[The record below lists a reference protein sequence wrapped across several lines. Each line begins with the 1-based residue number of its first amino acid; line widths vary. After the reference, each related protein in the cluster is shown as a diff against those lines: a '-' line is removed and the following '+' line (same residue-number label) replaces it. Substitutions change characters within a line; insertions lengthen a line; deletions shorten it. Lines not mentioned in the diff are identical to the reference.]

1 MNEMDLYAIDP
12 NRAVVDLW
20 TASDSLL
27 NDMDSLYSL
36 TRKVIQDR
44 TRRIGTI
51 VDEQSS
57 NATGTIALQQKEQTE
72 LKAQMGT
79 LAEGLCENVADKLL
93 VAEK

>member
-12 NRAVVDLW
+12 NRAAVDLW

-27 NDMDSLYSL
+27 NDMDALYAL

-51 VDEQSS
+51 VDEESD
-57 NATGTIALQQKEQTE
+57 NATGNVALQQKEQAE
-72 LKAQMGT
+72 FKAQMTT
-79 LAEGLCENVADKLL
+79 LADGLCENVADKLR